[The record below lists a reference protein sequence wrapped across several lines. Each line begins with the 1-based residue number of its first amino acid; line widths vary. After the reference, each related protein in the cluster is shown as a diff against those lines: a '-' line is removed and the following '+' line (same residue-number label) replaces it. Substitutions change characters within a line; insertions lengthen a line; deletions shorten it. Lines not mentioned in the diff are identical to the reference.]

1 MSNKPLVAVGTG
13 AIAEPEQRSLRQNIG
28 NPLGG
33 RRPPR
38 KFGEIYMSTSSV
50 PLPAAFFHDV
60 LRQLQGKPDGV
71 RRRDLYELVAD
82 AMDLTAVQRAE
93 RLPSLTHLR
102 YRHRIGWSMNLLKN
116 AGLVESPASGI
127 WRLTSAGADMLVAHP
142 ANFDEDTTRGITRSA
157 RSAELKSTDDA
168 DGETSREAS
177 PTLQQPPD
185 ERVDSAV
192 SEMRAAV
199 AAELLERIGQAPP
212 VFFEGLVL
220 DLLRALG
227 YGTSSDDLAHVG
239 RSGDGGIDGIIS
251 LDKLGFEKVYVQ
263 AKRWKNSVGAPEVQ
277 GFYGALA
284 GRRAKKG
291 VFITTSTF
299 TREARAF
306 GEQVADSVVLI
317 DGSRLTSLMIDHGVA
332 VTHYRIINLPRV
344 DGDYF
349 DLS

>member
-1 MSNKPLVAVGTG
+1 MSA
-13 AIAEPEQRSLRQNIG
+13 
-28 NPLGG
+28 
-33 RRPPR
+33 
-38 KFGEIYMSTSSV
+38 SSV
-50 PLPAAFFHDV
+50 PLPAAFFHEV
-60 LRQLQGKPDGV
+60 LHQLHGRADGV

-82 AMDLTAVQRAE
+82 AMDLSPTQRAE

-116 AGLVESPASGI
+116 AGLVESPATGI
-127 WRLTSAGADMLVAHP
+127 WRLTSAGTTLLEAHP
-142 ANFDEDTTRGITRSA
+142 GGFDDDTTRGITRSA
-157 RSAELKSTDDA
+157 RLAESKIIEDG
-168 DGETSREAS
+168 DGEPGRDAS

-185 ERVDSAV
+185 ERVDAAV
-192 SEMRAAV
+192 NEMRAAV

-212 VFFEGLVL
+212 AFFEGLVL

-263 AKRWKNSVGAPEVQ
+263 AKRWKNSVGAPDVQ

-299 TREARAF
+299 TKEARAF

-317 DGSRLTSLMIDHGVA
+317 DGSRLTALMIDHGVA
-332 VTHYRIINLPRV
+332 VTHYRTINLPRV

-349 DLS
+349 EAN